1 MTNTLENKNAVIYG
15 AGGALGSGVSR
26 AFAAA
31 GARVFL
37 AGRHAG
43 PLEAVAAEIR
53 AAGGAAEVDVLDAT
67 DEAAVEAHAE
77 SVVAR
82 GGSLDVSFNLITR
95 GDVQGRPFLDLTLD
109 ELLAPVVTG
118 LTATIVTAR
127 AAARRMAAQGS
138 GVILH
143 LTSASS
149 QGSGPMMGATGTAD
163 AATEVF
169 MRDLAA
175 DVGPSGVRVVGLW
188 TAAVADTLTDEKIA
202 AVAGPGAP
210 SAAEVDA
217 MLAQTAALRRTP
229 RIAQVADTATFLA
242 SDAAAGITGTIVNVT
257 CGLVLR

>member
-1 MTNTLENKNAVIYG
+1 MTNTLENKNAVVYG
-15 AGGALGSGVSR
+15 AGGALGRGVSL

-53 AAGGAAEVDVLDAT
+53 SAGGAAEVDVLDAT
-67 DEAAVEAHAE
+67 DEAAVEAHAD

-95 GDVQGRPFLDLTLD
+95 GDVQGRPLLELTLD

-127 AAARRMAAQGS
+127 AAARRMAGRG

-202 AVAGPGAP
+202 AVAGAGAP